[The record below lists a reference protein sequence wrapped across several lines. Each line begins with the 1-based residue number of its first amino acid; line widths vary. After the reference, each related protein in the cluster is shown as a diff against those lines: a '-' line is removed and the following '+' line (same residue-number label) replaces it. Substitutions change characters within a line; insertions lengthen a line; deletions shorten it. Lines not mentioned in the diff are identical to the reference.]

1 MRPLRLTMQGFRS
14 HRGETTIDFSGR
26 ALVGIVGP
34 TGSGKSSV
42 LDAISFALY
51 GRTPMEG
58 RSVKK
63 LINLRSPDARV
74 ALWFAVGKETFRIVR
89 TLSQKGASM
98 QALERWDE
106 VEGSKLG
113 TLADKQTE
121 ILEHIQAQ
129 LGLDFAGF
137 TKSVLLAQDRF
148 AELLR
153 ATPSDAA
160 GLLMGLFGFGVVERM
175 KEVTEYRLAAVR
187 AALAVAAQA
196 EQRQEKLVAD
206 AADATRRREE
216 IDAVSAGLET
226 LAQEVVGLDARLEK
240 LAEEQAVA
248 RAARDS
254 LSHLLRELPDGEQR
268 RRAFTEIAEHSG
280 RLADAEA
287 AREVAITARQL
298 ASAAVDEAIAMGTEG
313 AISKLES
320 AIGVADDARQAVEET
335 ARWAADRRE
344 ELARV
349 EAEMV
354 TLRADLVVAEEAAR
368 VSRETAAA
376 CAEEQRT
383 VEAAH
388 AAHALAE
395 RLTVGEDCPVC
406 LRPVVDLPEL
416 APPAGLGE
424 VRRRATEAKAGA
436 DRAVVE
442 VAALEKKVAGM
453 EATIDAG
460 TKAMTEAEK
469 GLTAAR
475 ARAAAARSAVEAAAT
490 GVGGPSSDPQA
501 ALVSARNRWASV
513 VASRDSAITTLAEAD
528 RRLVA
533 LTTSDLPGVMAGI
546 VDRCRPAASEVGIDI
561 PVGIE
566 IGRLATLVDDIEV
579 KTAARLAGAEHE
591 VSAAGR
597 RLEELAGERSSR
609 LVAGGLRPDEDL
621 QELLSTT
628 KEKLTASRAV
638 EGVLTKQVSDG
649 AKALAS
655 AAENKQA
662 AQRLAL
668 LNADLARGK
677 FQQFLLDER
686 RRELAA
692 AGSEWFRELSAGRYG
707 FELVDSQFK
716 IREITAA
723 GSLRD
728 ADTLSG
734 GETFLAS
741 LALALG
747 LASLVSMDGGALDS
761 FFIDEGF
768 GALDAESL
776 DLAMA
781 GIERLVS
788 QDDDRLVIVVSH
800 VPELRERI
808 EDLIELGRDS
818 ATNETIVIRA

>member
-14 HRGETTIDFSGR
+14 HRQETTIDFAGR
-26 ALVGIVGP
+26 SLIGIVGP

-74 ALWFAVGKETFRIVR
+74 ALWFAVGEQTFRIVR
-89 TLSQKGASM
+89 TMSQKGASM

-106 VEGSKLG
+106 VGGSKLD
-113 TLADKQTE
+113 TLSDKQTE
-121 ILEHIQAQ
+121 ILEHIQLQ
-129 LGLDFAGF
+129 LGLDFGGF

-160 GLLMGLFGFGVVERM
+160 RLLMGLFGFGVVERM
-175 KEVTEYRLAAVR
+175 KEIAERRLAVVKT
-187 AALAVAAQA
+187 ALAVAEQA
-196 EQRQEKLVAD
+196 ERRQEKLVAD
-206 AADATRRREE
+206 AAAATHRREE
-216 IDAVSAGLET
+216 IDRSSTRLET
-226 LAQEVVGLDARLEK
+226 LAEEVAELDQRLAK
-240 LAEEQAVA
+240 LTEEQAEA
-248 RAARDS
+248 RSARDS
-254 LSHLLRELPDGEQR
+254 LGLLLRELPDGEER
-268 RRAFTEIAEHSG
+268 RRVLTEIVEHSD
-280 RLADAEA
+280 RLADATATRESAIA
-287 AREVAITARQL
+287 AHQL
-298 ASAAVDEAIAMGTEG
+298 TSAAVDEAIAMGMEG

-320 AIGVADDARQAVEET
+320 VIGVAVDARQALEEST
-335 ARWAADRRE
+335 GWVTERRRE
-344 ELARV
+344 LTRV
-349 EAEMV
+349 EAEV
-354 TLRADLVVAEEAAR
+354 TALQADLGAAEEAAR

-376 CAEEQRT
+376 RAEDQRLA
-383 VEAAH
+383 EAGH

-395 RLTVGEDCPVC
+395 QLTVGEDCPVC
-406 LRPVVDLPEL
+406 LRPVADLPEPN
-416 APPAGLGE
+416 PPPGLDE
-424 VRRRATEAKAGA
+424 VRRRATEARAAA
-436 DRAVVE
+436 DRAGAE
-442 VAALEKKVAGM
+442 VTQLQRKLAGM

-460 TKAMTEAEK
+460 TKSMAEAEK
-469 GLTAAR
+469 GL
-475 ARAAAARSAVEAAAT
+475 AAARSRAEAAGAAVEVAIG
-490 GVGGPSSDPQA
+490 GVGGPPTDPQT
-501 ALVSARNRWASV
+501 ALESARLRWTSL
-513 VASRDSAITTLAEAD
+513 VASRDSAATTLAEAE
-528 RRLVA
+528 RRLA
-533 LTTSDLPGVMAGI
+533 ELTASNLPGVLADFI
-546 VDRCRPAASEVGIDI
+546 DRCRPSASEVGIDV
-561 PVGIE
+561 PTGIDAGE
-566 IGRLATLVDDIEV
+566 MSSIVDDIEA
-579 KTAARLAGAEHE
+579 KIRARLAEAENE
-591 VSAAGR
+591 LSAAGR
-597 RLEELAGERSSR
+597 RLAELVDERSSR
-609 LVAGGLRPDEDL
+609 LVAAELRPDEDL
-621 QELLSTT
+621 KELLSAT
-628 KEKLTASRAV
+628 KEKLAVSRAV
-638 EGVLTKQVSDG
+638 EDMRVEQVSDG
-649 AKALAS
+649 AKALAF
-655 AAENKQA
+655 AADNKQA
-662 AQRLAL
+662 ARRLAL
-668 LNADLARGK
+668 LNADLAPGK
-677 FQQFLLDER
+677 FPQFLLDER

-707 FELVDSQFK
+707 FELVDRQFK

-723 GSLRD
+723 GSVRD

-818 ATNETIVIRA
+818 ATNETVVIRA